1 MSVKPLTIVHI
12 ITSLDVGGAER
23 SLANL
28 VLGLDRCKFNN
39 IVISLKDLGFW
50 GPILH
55 KQGIEVIALNMQCTS
70 NSIQGL
76 ITLWRVL
83 RKIKPDYVQGWMYH
97 ANIVALLIGKLARVP
112 KIYWN
117 IRCSLMDLSKYS
129 LLTRV
134 TFKLGKIFAKWPT
147 GIINNSKNS
156 IQEHIEYG
164 YINNNLIHI
173 PNGFDIEK
181 FKFDNQRHVQFR
193 EKYNLPKDC
202 IIIGMIARFDP
213 MKDHQTFIEAAGIL
227 AKENKN
233 VYFVCAGKDVNKENV
248 ALQVAINKYE
258 LQENIIL
265 LGPQENLH
273 ELYPAFDYLAQTSI
287 FGEGFP
293 NVVAEA
299 MACGVACFVTDVGDS
314 LTVIGDC
321 GHIIEK
327 QDPKQIAA
335 TWQKVIQQNNVN
347 RDKIRA
353 RIVDYFSI
361 EKCISAYSEVYN
373 TKT

>member
-1 MSVKPLTIVHI
+1 MNVKPHTIVHI

-28 VLGLDRCKFNN
+28 VLDLDRCKFNN

-70 NSIQGL
+70 NSLQGL

-97 ANIVALLIGKLARVP
+97 ANIVALLIGKLAGVP

-129 LLTRV
+129 FFTRV
-134 TFKLGKIFAKWPT
+134 TFKLGKIFSKWPT

-156 IQEHIEYG
+156 IQEHIESG
-164 YINNNLIHI
+164 YINNNLIYI
-173 PNGFDIEK
+173 PNGFDIQI
-181 FKFDNQRHVQFR
+181 FKPNSHGYLQFR

-248 ALQVAINKYE
+248 ALQVAINKHD
-258 LQENIIL
+258 LQEKIIL
-265 LGPQENLH
+265 LGLQKNLH
-273 ELYPAFDYLAQTSI
+273 QLYPAFDYLAQTSI

-327 QDPKQIAA
+327 QDAKQIAN